1 MLEISQSLLHGF
13 SLALSPLYLYYALI
27 GAILG
32 TIVGVLPG
40 LGPLGAMAIL
50 LSFTLK
56 LDATGAMILFAGIY
70 YGAMYGGSTTSILL
84 NIPGEAASVVTCID
98 GYQMAQKGR
107 AGAALTVSAV
117 GSFIAGTISILG
129 LMGVALFLADI
140 ALRFGPP
147 EFFAI
152 GVCGLALLVRLS
164 EGSPLQA
171 VIMILLGMALATV
184 GVDFLTGIERFTFG
198 IQELGQGID
207 FLPVAMGIFG
217 IAEVLTTVEQ
227 KDFIRPAQ
235 KVKLREL
242 LPTRQEW
249 KRSFPPMFRGSFLGF
264 IIGLVPGPSPVIATF
279 VSYITEKRLSP
290 TPEDFGKGAIEGVAG
305 PESANNAAVG
315 GAYVPLFALG
325 IPFTPAMAIVLG
337 TLMLHG
343 LTPGPN
349 LIQTKPELF
358 WTVIASMYIGNF
370 MLLVLNLPLVN
381 VFASILKVPQ
391 NILLPVIV
399 LICLI
404 GVYTVNSSSLDLL
417 MLAVFGFVGYALRGV
432 GFHAAPL
439 ILAMVIGP
447 MLETSLRQS
456 LNITGGNLSG
466 MLLRPICLAMY
477 IIVALTFVLPL
488 LRKFIRRSPNK
499 FQSPDKQTGNSV
511 P

>member
-1 MLEISQSLLHGF
+1 
-13 SLALSPLYLYYALI
+13 
-27 GAILG
+27 
-32 TIVGVLPG
+32 
-40 LGPLGAMAIL
+40 
-50 LSFTLK
+50 
-56 LDATGAMILFAGIY
+56 
-70 YGAMYGGSTTSILL
+70 
-84 NIPGEAASVVTCID
+84 
-98 GYQMAQKGR
+98 MAQKGR

-129 LMGVALFLADI
+129 LMGVALVLADL

-171 VIMILLGMALATV
+171 FIMILLGMALATV

-198 IQELGQGID
+198 IHDLGQGID

-217 IAEVLTTVEQ
+217 IAEVLMTVEQ
-227 KDFIRPAQ
+227 KEFIQSVR
-235 KVKLREL
+235 KVRLREL
-242 LPTRQEW
+242 LPTRREW
-249 KRSFPPMFRGSFLGF
+249 KRSFLPMFRGSVLGF

-279 VSYITEKRLSP
+279 VSYISEKRLSA
-290 TPEDFGKGAIEGVAG
+290 TPEEFGKGAIEGVAG

-349 LIQTKPELF
+349 LIKTKPDLF
-358 WTVIASMYIGNF
+358 WAVIASMYIGNF

-381 VFASILKVPQ
+381 IFVGILKVPR

-404 GVYTVNSSSLDLL
+404 GVYTVNASFLDLL
-417 MLAVFGFVGYALRGV
+417 MLAVFGFVGYGLRGI
-432 GFHAAPL
+432 GFPVAPL

-456 LNITGGNLSG
+456 LNITGGKLG
-466 MLLRPICLAMY
+466 DLILRPICLTMY
-477 IIVALTFVLPL
+477 SIVGGTFIVPLVL
-488 LRKFIRRSPNK
+488 KFINKARPSSRSVEG
-499 FQSPDKQTGNSV
+499 GNR
-511 P
+511 PEK

>member
-1 MLEISQSLLHGF
+1 MLEIVQSLLHGF
-13 SLALSPLYLYYALI
+13 SLALTPLYLYYALI

-171 VIMILLGMALATV
+171 FIMILLGMALATV

-198 IQELGQGID
+198 IHELGQGID

-217 IAEVLTTVEQ
+217 IAEVLVTVEQ
-227 KDFIRPAQ
+227 KEFIQSVR
-235 KVKLREL
+235 KVRMREL
-242 LPTRQEW
+242 LPTREEW
-249 KRSFPPMFRGSFLGF
+249 RRSLPPMFRGSALGF
-264 IIGLVPGPSPVIATF
+264 LIGLVPGPSPVIATF
-279 VSYITEKRLSP
+279 VSYISEKRLSS
-290 TPEDFGKGAIEGVAG
+290 TPEEFGKGAIEGVAG
-305 PESANNAAVG
+305 PEAANNAAVG

-349 LIQTKPELF
+349 LMKTKPDLF
-358 WTVIASMYIGNF
+358 WAVIASMYIGNF

-381 VFASILKVPQ
+381 IFVSILKVPR

-417 MLAVFGFVGYALRGV
+417 MLAVFGFVGYGLRRV
-432 GFHAAPL
+432 GFPVAPL

-456 LNITGGNLSG
+456 LNITGGNLAD
-466 MLLRPICLAMY
+466 MIFRPICLTMY
-477 IIVALTFVLPL
+477 SIVGITFILPPVLRFFSKSRPSS
-488 LRKFIRRSPNK
+488 RSRNR
-499 FQSPDKQTGNSV
+499 GNGQ
-511 P
+511 